1 MKERFLK
8 CKKYSFR
15 IRKGFYRVERYRT
28 QRDREVKIKR
38 EIQEL
43 FLKPIIVSIDGMDK
57 LDKKEMKK
65 IRPFK
70 NTWFDWFINYIHE
83 AITKS
88 VAGFKDK
95 IVSLFRKN
103 TPKQTVYGRGKKL
116 SNLKRQNIRKPF
128 ISKVN
133 KKKNKAKMIRD
144 IWTLFEP
151 EEEKEEK
158 N

>member
-1 MKERFLK
+1 M
-8 CKKYSFR
+8 
-15 IRKGFYRVERYRT
+15 
-28 QRDREVKIKR
+28 
-38 EIQEL
+38 
-43 FLKPIIVSIDGMDK
+43 SIDDMDK

-65 IRPFK
+65 IGPFK

-88 VAGFKDK
+88 AAGFKDK
-95 IVSLFRKN
+95 IVSLFRTN
-103 TPKQTVYGRGKKL
+103 TPKQIVYWRGKNL

-128 ISKVN
+128 ISKVHT
-133 KKKNKAKMIRD
+133 KKNKAKMIRD